1 MYWIKIASI
10 IDAIQTSE
18 GKIWI
23 VSSKV
28 RTYHERTTNQN
39 AWTWV
44 RDIHMTNRDYD
55 TPTERT
61 RFHVGRTFVLRWT
74 ILQTVHWMR
83 LTETVPKMTLTDH
96 KEIKVEQCSEEWVH
110 LLILKLIL
118 FRNQLFCE
126 IRSFITPCT
135 KLIVLCNNF
144 SCLHS
149 LITKN
154 LVKSLDFIWSL
165 VRLFDDRRCSIP
177 QICIAPYCI
186 MVILKLNDSYFHLF
200 KVWFKFE
207 FWQPFCGVIR
217 VYFLWIHVEI
227 TCI

>member
-10 IDAIQTSE
+10 IYAIQTSE
-18 GKIWI
+18 RKIWI

-39 AWTWV
+39 AWTRV
-44 RDIHMTNRDYD
+44 RGIHMTNRDYD
-55 TPTERT
+55 IPTERT

-110 LLILKLIL
+110 LLILNQFLY
-118 FRNQLFCE
+118 RNQLLCE

-135 KLIVLCNNF
+135 KLIVSYNNF
-144 SCLHS
+144 SLLFAFFNSEKSDEEFKLLHLKFS
-149 LITKN
+149 
-154 LVKSLDFIWSL
+154 
-165 VRLFDDRRCSIP
+165 SI
-177 QICIAPYCI
+177 
-186 MVILKLNDSYFHLF
+186 IL
-200 KVWFKFE
+200 
-207 FWQPFCGVIR
+207 P
-217 VYFLWIHVEI
+217 
-227 TCI
+227 